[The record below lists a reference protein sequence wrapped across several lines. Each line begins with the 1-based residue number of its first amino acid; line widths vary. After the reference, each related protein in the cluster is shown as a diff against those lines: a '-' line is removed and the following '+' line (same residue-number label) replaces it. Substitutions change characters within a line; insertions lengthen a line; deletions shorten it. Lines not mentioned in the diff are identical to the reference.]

1 MRISESDTTKGSTTR
16 GSMRFALLATVLA
29 AGSWGATPG
38 SAETTLSF
46 YGGLADAATGSFDA
60 SPLEGATDS
69 ETVSPYYGLRATWW
83 RDDNVGYG
91 LDFTRTTLQNSSAGR
106 GGLTRSLGFTNKL
119 NTLTANATYRWPDT
133 LAGATPYVS
142 GGVGVAIP
150 RIEPG
155 RPGGVAR
162 TDGYQLGGPA
172 VALIGGI
179 SYDLGDRTSIFSEVK
194 VTASKLDVDLQGGG
208 SLDGDVVTN
217 AVNLGVSFRF

>member
-1 MRISESDTTKGSTTR
+1 MRVSRSDFATRSAARRSTL
-16 GSMRFALLATVLA
+16 SVLLATGLA
-29 AGSWGATPG
+29 AGLSAATPVL
-38 SAETTLSF
+38 AETTLSF
-46 YGGLADAATGSFDA
+46 YGGLPDAATSSFDA
-60 SPLEGATDS
+60 SPFEGATS
-69 ETVSPYYGLRATWW
+69 EAVSPYYGLRATWW
-83 RDDNVGYG
+83 RDENVGYG
-91 LDFTRTTLQNSSAGR
+91 LDFTRATLQSNSTGR
-106 GGLTRSLGFTNKL
+106 DGRTRALGFTNKL

-150 RIEPG
+150 RIDPG
-155 RPGGVAR
+155 RAGVAR

-208 SLDGDVVTN
+208 SLEGDVVTN